1 MKMKMTDANDPRAPH
16 RIGADGARRVAVA
29 FARAV
34 VQTGRGEPASA
45 DDGDAHR
52 GHREVEDDG

>member
-1 MKMKMTDANDPRAPH
+1 MTDANDPRAPH

-34 VQTGRGEPASA
+34 VQTGCGEPASA

-52 GHREVEDDG
+52 GHQDGGDGGR

>member
-1 MKMKMTDANDPRAPH
+1 MTDPSDRRSPH

-34 VQTGRGEPASA
+34 VQTGPGES
-45 DDGDAHR
+45 DEHGGGGFR
-52 GHREVEDDG
+52 LVVHRE